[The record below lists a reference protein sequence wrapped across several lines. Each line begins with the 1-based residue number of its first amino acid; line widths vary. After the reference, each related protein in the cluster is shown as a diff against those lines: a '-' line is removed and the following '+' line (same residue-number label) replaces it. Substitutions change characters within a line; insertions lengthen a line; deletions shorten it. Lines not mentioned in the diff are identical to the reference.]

1 MARKQ
6 KHEEHANHEA
16 WAIPYGD
23 LVTLLLA
30 LFVVM
35 YAVSSVNEGKFRVL
49 SDALSV
55 AFGGPPKSLRPVQ
68 FGDNKTRGSDNDQK
82 MSVLPSVSVDQ
93 SIGGI
98 MRDLHTPR
106 ALPGTIKTMIP
117 QHDVNSSGNTGY
129 ADGGKSL
136 KRIEVEVQAAMSGLI
151 KQGLVVVRPGNNW
164 LEVEIKT
171 DILYSSGSADISS
184 GALPTLDKLSEIL
197 KPFPNVIRIEGHTD
211 NMPINT
217 RVFPSNWE
225 LSAARAA
232 SVVHLFTQRG
242 VDPTRMSVEGLGEY
256 RPIADNK
263 TAQGRDQNRRV
274 VLVILAIPDDR
285 HVNDLKAMTGALA
298 RAGDEAVAGDSN
310 GNAAPDVDQPADQ
323 NADKSADADAANS
336 PAENVDTA
344 FVASPTRAMTP

>member
-1 MARKQ
+1 MARKH
-6 KHEEHANHEA
+6 KHEEHTNHEA

-82 MSVLPSVSVDQ
+82 MSVLPVPTIEQ
-93 SIGGI
+93 SLGGI

-106 ALPGTIKTMIP
+106 TLPGSIKTMIP

-129 ADGGKSL
+129 SEGARSL
-136 KRIEVEVQAAMSGLI
+136 KRIATEVQEAMSGLI
-151 KQGLVVVRPGNNW
+151 QQGLVVVRPGTNW

-171 DILYSSGSADISS
+171 DILYSSGSAEISHS
-184 GALPTLDKLSEIL
+184 AISTLDKLSDIL

-242 VDPTRMSVEGLGEY
+242 VEPTRMSVEGLGEY

-263 TAQGRDQNRRV
+263 TAAGRDQNRRV
-274 VLVILAIPDDR
+274 VLVILSGPDDHR
-285 HVNDLKAMTGALA
+285 IQDLKALSGALVQDTTA
-298 RAGDEAVAGDSN
+298 PTNDAIAVEQPAEPRNIDTASV
-310 GNAAPDVDQPADQ
+310 AAPGAL
-323 NADKSADADAANS
+323 
-336 PAENVDTA
+336 
-344 FVASPTRAMTP
+344 TP

>member
-1 MARKQ
+1 MARKH

-68 FGDNKTRGSDNDQK
+68 FGNNKSRGSDNDQK
-82 MSVLPSVSVDQ
+82 MSVLPAPAIDQ
-93 SIGGI
+93 SLGGI
-98 MRDLHTPR
+98 LRDMHTPR
-106 ALPGTIKTMIP
+106 TLPGSLKTMIP

-129 ADGGKSL
+129 SEGARSL
-136 KRIEVEVQAAMSGLI
+136 KRIAVEVQAAMAGLI
-151 KQGLVVVRPGNNW
+151 KQGLVVVRPGSNW

-171 DILYSSGSADISS
+171 DILYSSGSAEISH
-184 GALPTLDKLSEIL
+184 GAVSTLDKLSGIL

-211 NMPINT
+211 NVPINT

-232 SVVHLFTQRG
+232 SVVHLFMQRG
-242 VDPTRMSVEGLGEY
+242 VEPTRMSVEGLGEY
-256 RPIADNK
+256 RPIGDNK
-263 TAQGRDQNRRV
+263 TALGRDQNRRV
-274 VLVILAIPDDR
+274 VLVILSGPDDR
-285 HVNDLKAMTGALA
+285 HAADFKAMTGALDQEEVESPVESIDTA
-298 RAGDEAVAGDSN
+298 SAAEAVGTTGAL
-310 GNAAPDVDQPADQ
+310 
-323 NADKSADADAANS
+323 
-336 PAENVDTA
+336 
-344 FVASPTRAMTP
+344 TP

>member
-68 FGDNKTRGSDNDQK
+68 FGDNKTRGTDNDQK
-82 MSVLPSVSVDQ
+82 MNVLPSPSVDQ

-98 MRDLHTPR
+98 LRDLHTPR
-106 ALPGTIKTMIP
+106 SLPGALKTAIP
-117 QHDVNSSGNTGY
+117 QHDVNSAGNTGY
-129 ADGGKSL
+129 AEGARSL
-136 KRIEVEVQAAMSGLI
+136 KRIEVEVQAAMAGLI
-151 KQGLVVVRPGNNW
+151 KQGLVVVRPGSNW

-171 DILYSSGSADISS
+171 DILYSSGSAEISR
-184 GALPTLDKLSEIL
+184 GALSTLDKLSAIL

-242 VDPTRMSVEGLGEY
+242 VEPTRMSVEGLGEY

-274 VLVILAIPDDR
+274 VLVILSGPNDR
-285 HVNDLKAMTGALA
+285 HVDEFKALGGALA
-298 RAGDEAVAGDSN
+298 QAEAET
-310 GNAAPDVDQPADQ
+310 PAS
-323 NADKSADADAANS
+323 SADADADTTAAKS
-336 PAENVDTA
+336 VDTA
-344 FVASPTRAMTP
+344 FIASPSRAMTP

>member
-1 MARKQ
+1 LARKH
-6 KHEEHANHEA
+6 KHEEHINHEA

-68 FGDNKTRGSDNDQK
+68 FGDNKTRGSDSDQK
-82 MSVLPSVSVDQ
+82 MSVLPTPVIDQ

-106 ALPGTIKTMIP
+106 SLPGTLKTMIP
-117 QHDVNSSGNTGY
+117 QHDVNTSGNTGY
-129 ADGGKSL
+129 GEGAKSL
-136 KRIEVEVQAAMSGLI
+136 KRIAVEVQAAMAGLI
-151 KQGLVVVRPGNNW
+151 KQGLVVVRPGSNW

-171 DILYSSGSADISS
+171 DILYNSGSADISH
-184 GALPTLDKLSEIL
+184 GAVSTLDKLSEIL

-211 NMPINT
+211 NVPINT

-242 VDPTRMSVEGLGEY
+242 VEPTRMSVEGLGEY
-256 RPIADNK
+256 RPIGDNH
-263 TAQGRDQNRRV
+263 TAEGRDQNRRV
-274 VLVILAIPDDR
+274 VLVILSGPDD
-285 HVNDLKAMTGALA
+285 HHIADLKSMTGAL
-298 RAGDEAVAGDSN
+298 ESS
-310 GNAAPDVDQPADQ
+310 DVE
-323 NADKSADADAANS
+323 SA
-336 PAENVDTA
+336 PAETIDTA
-344 FVASPTRAMTP
+344 SAAGVLTP

>member
-1 MARKQ
+1 MARKHR
-6 KHEEHANHEA
+6 HEEHINHEA

-68 FGDNKTRGSDNDQK
+68 FGNNKTRGSDNDQK
-82 MSVLPSVSVDQ
+82 MSVLPAPAIDQ
-93 SIGGI
+93 SLGGI

-106 ALPGTIKTMIP
+106 SLPGALKTMIP
-117 QHDVNSSGNTGY
+117 QHDISTSGNTGY
-129 ADGGKSL
+129 ADGAKSL
-136 KRIEVEVQAAMSGLI
+136 KRIAIEVQTAMAGLI
-151 KQGLVVVRPGNNW
+151 KQGLVVVRPGSNW

-171 DILYSSGSADISS
+171 DILYSSGSAEISS
-184 GALPTLDKLSEIL
+184 GAVSTLDKLSEIL

-211 NMPINT
+211 NVPINT

-242 VDPTRMSVEGLGEY
+242 VDPTRLSVEGLGEY
-256 RPIADNK
+256 RPIGDNK
-263 TAQGRDQNRRV
+263 TAAGRDQNRRV
-274 VLVILAIPDDR
+274 VLVILSGPDDR
-285 HVNDLKAMTGALA
+285 HAADLKALSGALVET
-298 RAGDEAVAGDSN
+298 EAT
-310 GNAAPDVDQPADQ
+310 
-323 NADKSADADAANS
+323 S
-336 PAENVDTA
+336 PAENMDTA
-344 FVASPTRAMTP
+344 SVSGAPTL

>member
-1 MARKQ
+1 MARKH
-6 KHEEHANHEA
+6 KHEEHINHEA

-68 FGDNKTRGSDNDQK
+68 FGDNKTRGSDSDQK
-82 MSVLPSVSVDQ
+82 MSVLPTPVIDQ

-106 ALPGTIKTMIP
+106 SLPGTLKTMIP
-117 QHDVNSSGNTGY
+117 QHDVNTSGNTGY
-129 ADGGKSL
+129 GEGAKSL
-136 KRIEVEVQAAMSGLI
+136 KRIAVEVQAAMAGLI
-151 KQGLVVVRPGNNW
+151 KQGLVVVRPGSNW

-171 DILYSSGSADISS
+171 DILYNSGSADISH
-184 GALPTLDKLSEIL
+184 GAVSTLDKLSEIL

-211 NMPINT
+211 NVPINT

-242 VDPTRMSVEGLGEY
+242 VEPTRMSVEGLGEY
-256 RPIADNK
+256 RPIGDNH
-263 TAQGRDQNRRV
+263 TSEGRDQNRRV
-274 VLVILAIPDDR
+274 VLVILSGPDD
-285 HVNDLKAMTGALA
+285 HHIADLKSMTGA
-298 RAGDEAVAGDSN
+298 VKSS
-310 GNAAPDVDQPADQ
+310 DVDIA
-323 NADKSADADAANS
+323 
-336 PAENVDTA
+336 PAETIDTA
-344 FVASPTRAMTP
+344 SAAGVLTP